1 MDLLNCKLLLHGPGF
16 FFIRYTF
23 FYLRKFNYVCWGW
36 AVKNQHEN
44 KSGVGEMRMLRWICG
59 KTKRIGLETTTLESW
74 DHTYSRKGG
83 VNEA

>member
-1 MDLLNCKLLLHGPGF
+1 M
-16 FFIRYTF
+16 
-23 FYLRKFNYVCWGW
+23 CWGW

-74 DHTYSRKGG
+74 DHTYSRKDG